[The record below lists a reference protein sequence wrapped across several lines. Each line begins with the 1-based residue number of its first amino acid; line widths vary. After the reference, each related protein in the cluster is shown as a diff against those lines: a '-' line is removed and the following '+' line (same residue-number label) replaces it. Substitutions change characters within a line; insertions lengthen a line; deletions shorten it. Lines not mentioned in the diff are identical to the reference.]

1 MTIDIS
7 GGNILEN
14 ELAIT
19 SSSSSSR
26 VDNSSQH
33 FAIMITLQENL
44 NMRIGVER
52 WKKYISSIFWYYIS
66 MPINFVI
73 TLFTA
78 MSSGQVGT
86 QTNYLSN
93 GTLFAILFTAFIL
106 STVNT
111 FFKLKEVSEA
121 SYKILQQFEAFSIE
135 FENIYFEPINS
146 NDDVLKRLQK
156 YKKLQQDINSFCM
169 KVEIDNISYL
179 SECLYS
185 CIRHICFNRY
195 LKNKMKLINVSERFW
210 LLDGKK
216 KTLQYN
222 KKYLVVNMDNFV
234 LDIEALPDNYFISEN
249 HYQKNEQKSR
259 STSLPPAPPNI
270 NSNITFELQEITR
283 YTNDKQI
290 DSLV

>member
-1 MTIDIS
+1 MTTDIS

-19 SSSSSSR
+19 SSSSSR

-111 FFKLKEVSEA
+111 FFKLKEVCEA
-121 SYKILQQFEAFSIE
+121 NYKILQQFEAFSIE

-146 NDDVLKRLQK
+146 NGDVLKRLQK

-234 LDIEALPDNYFISEN
+234 LDIEALPDNYFTTEN

-259 STSLPPAPPNI
+259 STSLPAPPNI
-270 NSNITFELQEITR
+270 NSNITFELQEVTR
-283 YTNDKQI
+283 YTNNMQI

>member
-1 MTIDIS
+1 MTDIS
-7 GGNILEN
+7 GNNVVTIT
-14 ELAIT
+14 ELAKIDVNDDNK
-19 SSSSSSR
+19 SM

-44 NMRIGVER
+44 NIRIGVER

-146 NDDVLKRLQK
+146 NADVLKRLQK

-249 HYQKNEQKSR
+249 HYHINQKNEQKSR
-259 STSLPPAPPNI
+259 STSSSSSSPPNI

-283 YTNDKQI
+283 YTNDI
-290 DSLV
+290 

>member
-19 SSSSSSR
+19 SSSR

-111 FFKLKEVSEA
+111 FFKLKEVCEA
-121 SYKILQQFEAFSIE
+121 NYKILQQFEAFSIE

-146 NDDVLKRLQK
+146 NGDVLKRLQK

-234 LDIEALPDNYFISEN
+234 LDIEALPDNYFTTEN

-259 STSLPPAPPNI
+259 STSLPAPPNI

>member
-1 MTIDIS
+1 MTDIS
-7 GGNILEN
+7 GSNILDN
-14 ELAIT
+14 ELAIR
-19 SSSSSSR
+19 SSSI

-66 MPINFVI
+66 MPINFII

-111 FFKLKEVSEA
+111 FFKLKEVCEA
-121 SYKILQQFEAFSIE
+121 NYKILQQFEAFSIE

-249 HYQKNEQKSR
+249 HYHINQKNEQKSR
-259 STSLPPAPPNI
+259 STSTSSPNI

>member
-1 MTIDIS
+1 
-7 GGNILEN
+7 
-14 ELAIT
+14 
-19 SSSSSSR
+19 
-26 VDNSSQH
+26 
-33 FAIMITLQENL
+33 
-44 NMRIGVER
+44 
-52 WKKYISSIFWYYIS
+52 

-135 FENIYFEPINS
+135 FENIYFEPITS
-146 NDDVLKRLQK
+146 NGDVLKRLQK

-234 LDIEALPDNYFISEN
+234 LDIEALPDNYFTTEN
-249 HYQKNEQKSR
+249 HDQKLCTPPKS
-259 STSLPPAPPNI
+259 SKTFSSSSPPNI

-283 YTNDKQI
+283 YTDDLSI
-290 DSLV
+290 V